1 LYNSYFPRL
10 FFFLIFANFIIYVC
24 TSTGK
29 LCNRLVSFAAT
40 YAANAVASLGDTALV
55 AAPGDTALVAPL
67 GDALVAAPGDTALVA
82 PLGDALVA
90 PLGDALAVALGDD
103 LVAPFGDIPAAF
115 DDELDDDL
123 RGLLGDNFVL
133 GIYYIYYKKRKK

>member
-40 YAANAVASLGDTALV
+40 YAANAVASLGDT
-55 AAPGDTALVAPL
+55 
-67 GDALVAAPGDTALVA
+67 ALVAAPGDTALVA